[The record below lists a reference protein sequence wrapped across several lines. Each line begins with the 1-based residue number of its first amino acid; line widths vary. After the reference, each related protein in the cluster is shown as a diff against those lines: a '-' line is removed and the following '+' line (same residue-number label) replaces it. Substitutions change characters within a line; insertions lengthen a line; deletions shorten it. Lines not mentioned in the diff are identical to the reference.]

1 MNPNHDAEASHLP
14 VPAEDGADPWDSEV
28 VPGMTYREFASFQ
41 EPHCYICE
49 VDLLPP
55 YEMDHFPIPKC
66 SGGVHTRRVC
76 KACHDMK
83 DRASWFGA
91 SALQAEGIR
100 QVSLGGK
107 DRQRVNYLLYGELA
121 PVTQWVEDIWGEIE
135 REGRIFAARTLR
147 VRHMQ
152 KTGAPQPQGQGR
164 S

>member
-1 MNPNHDAEASHLP
+1 MKPNTGASAPPLP
-14 VPAEDGADPWDSEV
+14 VPDGGGADLWDLEV

-66 SGGVHTRRVC
+66 AGGVHTRRVC

-83 DRASWFGA
+83 DRAPWLGA

-107 DRQRVNYLLYGELA
+107 DRQRINYLLYGELG
-121 PVTQWVEDIWGEIE
+121 PVTQWVEDIWEGLE

-152 KTGAPQPQGQGR
+152 KAGAAPQGQGGP
-164 S
+164 